1 MHNEQ
6 IFRKKPEVVVLTQR
20 NLTNKQTNTVGLC
33 INFLIFIF
41 LYIFFKQNASV
52 VCGN

>member
-6 IFRKKPEVVVLTQR
+6 IFRKKPKVVVLTQR
-20 NLTNKQTNTVGLC
+20 NLTNKHCRFMC

-41 LYIFFKQNASV
+41 LYFFKQNASV